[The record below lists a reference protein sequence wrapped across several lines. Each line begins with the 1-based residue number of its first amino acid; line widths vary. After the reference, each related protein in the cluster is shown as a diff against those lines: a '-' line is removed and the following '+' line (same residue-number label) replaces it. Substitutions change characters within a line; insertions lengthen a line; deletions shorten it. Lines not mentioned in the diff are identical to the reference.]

1 MTALGP
7 AAMMRPKTSQND
19 LLKKRSQSNKALK
32 RRIIGGRS
40 ELDEQRKALAE

>member
-7 AAMMRPKTSQND
+7 AAMNRPKTSTQE

-32 RRIIGGRS
+32 RRIIGGFT
-40 ELDEQRKALAE
+40 EAEEKRK